1 MIWREM
7 CLFDY
12 ARDFSHNI
20 ISWYSIYFVVIARD
34 EVSFLIHKY
43 RISQINSHT
52 DTYICITLSLNL
64 FPGWSL
70 FEVLAGRL
78 RKMPRSRGDVNFRSL
93 FQDFNASKFIIFTSL
108 LIFSLLYALKLD
120 RVLNWSWWSIFI
132 PIWIWKGIVGKTSLE
147 KDNMTMRKILEII
160 FHGYKK

>member
-1 MIWREM
+1 MIGREM

-20 ISWYSIYFVVIARD
+20 ISWYLIYFVVFARD
-34 EVSFLIHKY
+34 EVSLLIDKH
-43 RISQINSHT
+43 RISQILLET
-52 DTYICITLSLNL
+52 IYRRYIYISYNFIYITLSSNL

-132 PIWIWKGIVGKTSLE
+132 PIWIWKGIVGKTSW
-147 KDNMTMRKILEII
+147 DN
-160 FHGYKK
+160 

>member
-1 MIWREM
+1 MF
-7 CLFDY
+7 LFDY

-20 ISWYSIYFVVIARD
+20 ISWYLIYFVVIARD
-34 EVSFLIHKY
+34 EVSLLINKH
-43 RISQINSHT
+43 RMSQILE
-52 DTYICITLSLNL
+52 DIYICIYITLSLKL
-64 FPGWSL
+64 FSGWSL
-70 FEVLAGRL
+70 SEVLAVRL

-132 PIWIWKGIVGKTSLE
+132 PIWIWKGIVGKRSL
-147 KDNMTMRKILEII
+147 DR
-160 FHGYKK
+160 